1 MSDTKTT
8 ATLFDAYLGG
18 QDVAACFGA
27 VAFTAHMLA
36 FETALAEAE
45 AELGFVPDG
54 AARAILAAAE
64 VDRFDLDDL
73 ARATVAASNPAIP
86 LVQALTAAVAAD
98 DKAAARYVHWGA
110 TSQDVVDSATM
121 LAART
126 ALEIIDA
133 RLARIG
139 ALLIELA
146 AAHRATPMVART
158 LSQQAGPTT
167 FGFKCAGWLDGLVG
181 ARTAI
186 HRECL
191 ALPLQFG
198 GATGTLAAFGERG
211 RAVAALVAAR
221 LDLRDAAPWHTERG
235 AVRALAAALAQV
247 AAAAGKIADDI
258 VRLAQSEVGEVAERA
273 EDGRG
278 GSSALPHKR
287 NPVAAIA
294 ACAAARRAP
303 GCLATVFAAFD
314 QQHERAAGAWHA
326 EWPALVGLFT
336 VTGGAL
342 EQLERALDGL
352 EIDAAAMLD
361 NLERMQGL
369 GMSEAVAMALAPTIG
384 RAAAQAVVRQACL
397 AAVDAGENLATVLG
411 RDAQVVEIL
420 GSDGLAAALAP
431 ENHLGVAGEL
441 VDAAIARARAW
452 HATPGATDAGADDA
466 EGEVT

>member
-1 MSDTKTT
+1 MN
-8 ATLFDAYLGG
+8 TLFDDYLGG
-18 QDVAACFGA
+18 RDVAACFEA

-45 AELGFVPDG
+45 AELGLVPEG
-54 AARAILAAAE
+54 AAQAILAAAE
-64 VDRFDLDDL
+64 VERFDLTAL
-73 ARATVAASNPAIP
+73 AEATAAASNPAIP
-86 LVQALTAAVAAD
+86 LVQALTALVAAT

-126 ALEIIDA
+126 ALEILDA
-133 RLARIG
+133 RIARVV
-139 ALLIELA
+139 ALLIDLA
-146 AAHRATPMVART
+146 AAHRDTPMVART

-167 FGFKCAGWLDGLVG
+167 FGLKCAGWLDGLVN
-181 ARTAI
+181 ARQAV
-186 HRECL
+186 HRECA

-198 GATGTLAAFGERG
+198 GATGTLAAFGGHG

-221 LDLRDAAPWHTERG
+221 LDLGDASPWHSERG
-235 AVRALAAALAQV
+235 AVRALAAALGLV
-247 AAAAGKIADDI
+247 CAAAGKIADDL
-258 VRLAQSEVGEVAERA
+258 VRLAQTEVGEVAEQA

-303 GCLATVFAAFD
+303 GLLATVFAAFD
-314 QQHERAAGAWHA
+314 HQHERAAGAWHA
-326 EWPALVGLFT
+326 EWPALVGLFS

-352 EIDAAAMLD
+352 EVDTAAMAR

-384 RAAAQAVVRQACL
+384 RAAAQAVVRQACGVAASAGEGL
-397 AAVDAGENLATVLG
+397 AAVLG
-411 RDAQVVEIL
+411 RDEQVIAVL
-420 GSDGLAAALAP
+420 GADGLAAALAP
-431 ENHLGVAGEL
+431 ENHLGEAGVL
-441 VDAAIARARAW
+441 VDAAIERARAFGRY
-452 HATPGATDAGADDA
+452 APEPVVGAEDEG
-466 EGEVT
+466 GEVT